1 MIIIKTKNG
10 DIFVNDKEIVT
21 VTHNRDERI
30 VDIRKGSENECIGF
44 VENVTYI
51 NDKSGSEWED
61 NGLHVA
67 QLQRQLADIKT
78 ALQCYHKMSEQLENQ
93 LRTFACNMINKM
105 QAYADKIPEDLA
117 KNISDY
123 GYRMKDIA
131 NDKTWRYREELI
143 KAYKVVEASEADITD
158 SLHKTIDKQAAEIRE
173 LKDQIKRMEHNEMM
187 REEFPTEDKK
197 PWWYRLMS
205 WFD

>member
-1 MIIIKTKNG
+1 MIIIKTKRG
-10 DIFVNDKEIVT
+10 DIFVNEKETVT

-30 VDIRKGSENECIGF
+30 VDICKGSEKECIGF
-44 VENVTYI
+44 VESVTYI

-61 NGLHVA
+61 NGSHVA

-78 ALQCYHKMSEQLENQ
+78 ALQCYYKMSEQLENQ

-105 QAYADKIPEDLA
+105 QTYADKIPEDLA
-117 KNISDY
+117 KNISDD
-123 GYRMKDIA
+123 GYRMKNIA
-131 NDKTWRYREELI
+131 NDKTWIYREELI

-158 SLHKTIDKQAAEIRE
+158 SLHKTIDEQAVVIRE

-187 REEFPTEDKK
+187 REEFQTEDKK
-197 PWWYRLMS
+197 PWWYRLVS
-205 WFD
+205 WLD

>member
-30 VDIRKGSENECIGF
+30 VDICKGSEKECIGF
-44 VENVTYI
+44 VESVTYI

-61 NGLHVA
+61 NGSHVA
-67 QLQRQLADIKT
+67 HLQRQLADIKT

-93 LRTFACNMINKM
+93 LRTFACNMIDKM
-105 QAYADKIPEDLA
+105 QEYADKIPEDLA
-117 KNISDY
+117 KNISYY

-131 NDKTWRYREELI
+131 NDKTWRYREKLI

-158 SLHKTIDKQAAEIRE
+158 SLHKTIDEQAVVIREQKAEIDRLNHE
-173 LKDQIKRMEHNEMM
+173 RIIKRWTK
-187 REEFPTEDKK
+187 RK
-197 PWWYRLMS
+197 WWKL
-205 WFD
+205 

>member
-1 MIIIKTKNG
+1 MIIIKTKHG

-30 VDIRKGSENECIGF
+30 VNICKGPENECIGF
-44 VENVTYI
+44 VESVTYI

-61 NGLHVA
+61 NGSHVA

-105 QAYADKIPEDLA
+105 QEYADKIPEDLA

-143 KAYKVVEASEADITD
+143 KANMVVEASEADITD
-158 SLHKTIDKQAAEIRE
+158 SLHKTIDEQAVVIREQKAEIDRLNHE
-173 LKDQIKRMEHNEMM
+173 RIIKRWTK
-187 REEFPTEDKK
+187 RK
-197 PWWYRLMS
+197 WWKL
-205 WFD
+205 